1 MKLKIVETPNYIL
14 AVSDKEPELNCYCT
28 TEKNIVDVGKIHNSF
43 TIFKP
48 STQEHL
54 DMLKSCKKIIAYHP
68 KGNAPEL
75 DLPLLPEIDVEDYSL
90 EEAKK
95 FAYSKFK
102 NLEEKYPEGKGLI
115 SIQDILETL
124 DVGVECGYRFASKGE
139 TKGYSEEEV
148 IKLMTLAWNAGFNKY
163 DVVEAGLESRETDIE
178 VRWILSKFKSS
189 KSPKWFVAETVCDQC
204 LDDETVDSCY
214 CNFGNYKTELKTT
227 TNSEGKQVLVGTY
240 LYE

>member
-1 MKLKIVETPNYIL
+1 MSLVLINKFVISIQLQLGINMKLQIIETPDYIL
-14 AVSDKEPELNCYCT
+14 AVSDEEI
-28 TEKNIVDVGKIHNSF
+28 EKWYLDDVGTVRKGVTWDKEYWSVR
-43 TIFKP
+43 K
-48 STQEHL
+48 
-54 DMLKSCKKIIAYHP
+54 DYKKIVAYQP
-68 KGNAPEL
+68 KNNAPEL

-90 EEAKK
+90 KEAKK

-163 DVVEAGLESRETDIE
+163 DVVEAGLESKETDIE
-178 VRWILSKFKSS
+178 VRWILSKFKS
-189 KSPKWFVAETVCDQC
+189 PKTPLWFVAETRQYS
-204 LDDETVDSCY
+204 DEEL
-214 CNFGNYKTELKTT
+214 YKITEFKTT
-227 TNSEGKQVLVGTY
+227 TINGKTYLVGTY